1 MSVPSATMHRT
12 SPKPALPAAE
22 RMLPAAVLALCAML
36 VLWEIWLA
44 PIRLGGSWLA
54 LKALPLGL
62 ALPGLLRRRLYTR
75 QWLSLL
81 LPLYAAEGIVRAWT
95 EPGRIRVLAVAEIVL
110 ALVAFVAI
118 IVAARASRHATAKVA
133 DCKTQPGTRLAFSRR
148 HWQQSDRHEP

>member
-1 MSVPSATMHRT
+1 MSVPSATMNGT
-12 SPKPALPAAE
+12 SRKAALPAAE
-22 RMLPAAVLALCAML
+22 RILPAAVLALCAML
-36 VLWEIWLA
+36 VLWEVWLA

-62 ALPGLLRRRLYTR
+62 ALPGLLRRHLYTR

-95 EPGRIRVLAVAEIVL
+95 EPGRIRVLAFAEIVL

-118 IVAARASRHATAKVA
+118 MAAASGRRHSTAKPA
-133 DCKTQPGTRLAFSRR
+133 D
-148 HWQQSDRHEP
+148 

>member
-1 MSVPSATMHRT
+1 MSVPSATMNGT
-12 SPKPALPAAE
+12 SRKAGLALAE
-22 RMLPAAVLALCAML
+22 RILPVAVLALCALL

-62 ALPGLLRRRLYTR
+62 ALPGLFRRRLYTR

-95 EPGRIRVLAVAEIVL
+95 EPGRIRALALAEIVL

-118 IVAARASRHATAKVA
+118 MAAARGSPHATAKVV
-133 DCKTQPGTRLAFSRR
+133 D
-148 HWQQSDRHEP
+148 